1 MVEGALTSREH
12 QRGNGTLPATKPKK
26 VAESREKPKCRRP
39 MVTIIWR
46 HCKHESDVRFT
57 PKADI
62 AESDRDVRFVP
73 KDDIAGRVGRYL
85 PRLSDATA
93 RRC

>member
-39 MVTIIWR
+39 MVTI
-46 HCKHESDVRFT
+46 FGG
-57 PKADI
+57 I
-62 AESDRDVRFVP
+62 ANMNPMSALPQKRTLL
-73 KDDIAGRVGRYL
+73 RVIGMSAL
-85 PRLSDATA
+85 CLKTT
-93 RRC
+93 